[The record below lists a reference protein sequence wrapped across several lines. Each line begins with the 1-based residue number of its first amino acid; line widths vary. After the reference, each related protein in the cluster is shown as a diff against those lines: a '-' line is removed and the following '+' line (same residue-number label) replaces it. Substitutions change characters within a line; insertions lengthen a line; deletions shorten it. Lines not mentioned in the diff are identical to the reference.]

1 MKNLFNIAI
10 LILLLIC
17 GCPNTDNSWNNITPY
32 KNNEK
37 EYPKENKEEPSDH
50 NSKLLKLHNTQR
62 ELKGRTGLS
71 LNSELIEYAQKH
83 AEWMA
88 KKNNLKHSDIG
99 VLMGKW
105 HTAGENI
112 AWNQEDEEEV
122 TTAWMN
128 SSGHR
133 ANILN
138 RNFSKVGFGVAPA
151 KDGSLYWCT
160 VFAD

>member
-1 MKNLFNIAI
+1 MKNFCK
-10 LILLLIC
+10 LILLIFLC
-17 GCPNTDNSWNNITPY
+17 GCPKPENNWNNIIPNKDNIET
-32 KNNEK
+32 
-37 EYPKENKEEPSDH
+37 NKEKNPDDH
-50 NSKLLKLHNTQR
+50 NSKLLKLHNIQR
-62 ELKGRTGLS
+62 ELKGRTGLT
-71 LNSELIEYAQKH
+71 LDSELIAYAQKH

-99 VLMGKW
+99 VLMNKW

-112 AWNQEDEEEV
+112 AWGQEDEEDV
-122 TTAWMN
+122 TKGWMN

-138 RNFSKVGFGVAPA
+138 RGFSKVGFGVAPA
-151 KDGSLYWCT
+151 KDGRLYWCT